1 MTAALIYAFGA
12 VWAGAAIAESVEVP
26 RVGILCPVTCDTT
39 DLLTFRNELSMLG
52 YAEPSSVAFEYRS
65 AAGDLNRLPEL
76 AGDLERERVAVIYTT
91 FGTAAGLAAKR
102 VTAAIPVVVGSAGDL
117 VAAGMV
123 KSLDRPGGNVTGVTS
138 LALELEGKR
147 LEFLKQVVP
156 TISRVAFFRD
166 TTNPYSVLA
175 LKEQHIAAEQL
186 GVEIRE
192 IQFHE
197 PADVDP
203 AFGTIISDGLTALCV
218 DSYIPVLAS
227 RDRIVELAAQH
238 HVAAIYP
245 FRHFVDAGGLLSY
258 GSSLDEN
265 AKRAAVYVAK
275 ILHGA
280 KPADP
285 PVERSTKVELVIN
298 MKVARE
304 LGLTVPQTLL
314 ARADDIIE

>member
-1 MTAALIYAFGA
+1 MPRCSCRSPLANQMRLILHTAAYWLM
-12 VWAGAAIAESVEVP
+12 
-26 RVGILCPVTCDTT
+26 
-39 DLLTFRNELSMLG
+39 LTVR
-52 YAEPSSVAFEYRS
+52 
-65 AAGDLNRLPEL
+65 D
-76 AGDLERERVAVIYTT
+76 
-91 FGTAAGLAAKR
+91 
-102 VTAAIPVVVGSAGDL
+102 AIPKTHA
-117 VAAGMV
+117 
-123 KSLDRPGGNVTGVTS
+123 
-138 LALELEGKR
+138 LATA
-147 LEFLKQVVP
+147 EF
-156 TISRVAFFRD
+156 
-166 TTNPYSVLA
+166 
-175 LKEQHIAAEQL
+175 
-186 GVEIRE
+186 RE

-203 AFGTIISDGLTALCV
+203 AFATIISDGLTALCV

-258 GSSLDEN
+258 GSSLGEN

-280 KPADP
+280 KPADL

-298 MKVARE
+298 MTAARE

-314 ARADDIIE
+314 GRADESIE